1 MTTLVRD
8 PGLRAYASLLMQAGF
23 KVYAPGPTWD
33 FLHYSRKVNGQTLV
47 GYIQLSQHRSL
58 TRALSGMEPYEH
70 SMPLVPSRAYGS
82 SMFVTAADKLPA
94 LSVEAALAVT
104 QPTNWNDV
112 VGTQRNAGTAKD
124 FSHHTL
130 LNPEDIA

>member
-23 KVYAPGPTWD
+23 QVYAPGPTWD
-33 FLHYSRKVNGQTLV
+33 FLHYSRELNGQTLV
-47 GYIQLSQHRSL
+47 GYIQLDRYSTL
-58 TRALSGMEPYEH
+58 ERALGNDAPYAH

-82 SMFVTAADKLPA
+82 SMFVTAADKLPP